1 MADPYWANV
10 ACLLH
15 FDGSNGSTTITD
27 ETGKTWTAYGNAQL
41 DTAQSQFGG
50 ASLLLDGTD
59 DYVTTPDHASF
70 ALGSGDW
77 TIECWIRE
85 NTQGPTRQIVGQ
97 HSVTGASDS
106 AFILYSDSGVL
117 TIALYVGSTTYSV
130 TGSSAH
136 STGAWHHVAAVRDG
150 GTIRLF
156 LDGVAHGTGSIS
168 GSINDSAEIITI
180 GSVMGSGA
188 PAFSLFFDGWVE
200 ELRITNTVARYT
212 TGFTPTGPFESGER
226 TLNPAGLDATL
237 WGTAEARLVD
247 QWLNP
252 AGLDATL
259 WGTPEALLNEQWLS
273 PAGIEPAAV
282 GDPVIT
288 HWLQWIDAFGI
299 AAGDVGDHAIGESP
313 RTVSPP
319 WWYSTVFGSPFV
331 GEYLTLSPDGI
342 GGAFGQAS
350 VLGLLQTI
358 RPYGEVHSSAGTQF
372 VELDDR
378 HLTPQGY
385 AQTLFGAYTM
395 VPMLR
400 TVLHSAGIPQ
410 NQGIGVAS
418 VVPMTLWPDGIRAGV
433 AAERVTVSRS
443 GDVLTPRG
451 LDAGTVGRGM
461 VSYFERTLP
470 IEGLDAMYSSGW
482 HHARNDARLLW
493 PSGISGA
500 AGTPS
505 LRNELR
511 TVNVVFAPAPGAV
524 GTAWVDRAVR
534 TIGFSE
540 GLPPP
545 LGALPTVQNWE
556 RYVSPTGYW
565 QVTTGGLYVEAH
577 QNRISPDR
585 TVPSTLWGTAGVVNE
600 DRQLSHIGGI
610 DAGPR
615 GHARVLRDPEYLTPA
630 SIPATLTGLAEV
642 RDSTRT
648 VRVAFAGAGGWIP
661 ETHWMRK
668 ELPDPPVN
676 QIILDASVS
685 GESFVSQPV
694 VRTNWIYADGVA
706 SARYGNATVTVN
718 GIRPRGIP
726 PPGYET
732 GGPVG
737 VPSLPGTQYVF
748 GSDRMFFGAY
758 GTPRMTPHYIF
769 GPKGMDGQY
778 IDESLYGS
786 DPARPKFGGAVVTLS
801 NRDLPLPGLQATQW
815 GTPEVQNQH
824 RRLNLVGLKLF
835 KPGFPN
841 LRSGGDIEPDGLNAT
856 LWGDA
861 VVAPPPSTGD
871 QTVSPSGMVNSYGQ
885 HEVQNQHRALLPDG
899 QDATLHGT
907 QWVSHQYDPFPMVG
921 MLATLMGEPLVE
933 YLHRQVDAEGFDALD
948 MTPFPGWSGD
958 RMRVR
963 PVSYMAV
970 ATAGV
975 QGVAGTPAVELLHRT
990 IGVGGIER
998 PQIQVPEGARVR
1010 GELQIAPDGLG
1021 AGVIGG
1027 PRMWEPGDDLLPYAE
1042 DMLSLGAVR
1051 MIGVV
1056 QPGGFE
1062 ALLMGDI
1069 RMALPVEPA
1078 GAVHTDWGAA
1088 VASHDGGGRICNS
1101 HYALAI
1107 AMAAMEPSSIGSHGV
1122 AHDP

>member
-1 MADPYWANV
+1 MTYLVVRTQRSSSDLIV
-10 ACLLH
+10 
-15 FDGSNGSTTITD
+15 GEQRSSTIGYPDQYIAPSGLDAALFGDATAWLQEQTISPA
-27 ETGKTWTAYGNAQL
+27 GL
-41 DTAQSQFGG
+41 DTAQ
-50 ASLLLDGTD
+50 
-59 DYVTTPDHASF
+59 
-70 ALGSGDW
+70 LG
-77 TIECWIRE
+77 
-85 NTQGPTRQIVGQ
+85 
-97 HSVTGASDS
+97 
-106 AFILYSDSGVL
+106 
-117 TIALYVGSTTYSV
+117 
-130 TGSSAH
+130 
-136 STGAWHHVAAVRDG
+136 
-150 GTIRLF
+150 
-156 LDGVAHGTGSIS
+156 GVA
-168 GSINDSAEIITI
+168 
-180 GSVMGSGA
+180 V
-188 PAFSLFFDGWVE
+188 
-200 ELRITNTVARYT
+200 
-212 TGFTPTGPFESGER
+212 
-226 TLNPAGLDATL
+226 
-237 WGTAEARLVD
+237 
-247 QWLNP
+247 
-252 AGLDATL
+252 
-259 WGTPEALLNEQWLS
+259 
-273 PAGIEPAAV
+273 
-282 GDPVIT
+282 T
-288 HWLQWIDAFGI
+288 HWLQYASPEGI
-299 AAGDVGDHAIGESP
+299 AAGSIGAHSVGESP
-313 RTVSPP
+313 RTLSPP
-319 WWYSTVFGSPFV
+319 WWYSTVFGRPFI

-358 RPYGEVHSSAGTQF
+358 RPTGSVHSLVGTQF

-378 HLTPQGY
+378 HLLPQGY

-451 LDAGTVGRGM
+451 LDAGAVGRGM

-500 AGTPS
+500 TGTAE

-511 TVNVVFAPAPGAV
+511 TVNVVFAPAHGAPGA
-524 GTAWVDRAVR
+524 AWVDRAVR

-540 GLPPP
+540 GIPAP
-545 LGALPTVQNWE
+545 LGALPRVQNWE
-556 RYVSPTGYW
+556 RYVSPAGYW
-565 QVTTGGLYVEAH
+565 QVTTGGLYVEGH

-600 DRQLSHIGGI
+600 DRQLSRIGGI

-615 GHARVLRDPEYLTPA
+615 GHARVLRDPEYLTPG
-630 SIPATLTGLAEV
+630 SVLATLMGLAEV

-648 VRVAFAGAGGWIP
+648 VRVAFAGAGGWVP

-676 QIILDASVS
+676 QVILDAGAIYASSVP
-685 GESFVSQPV
+685 QPE
-694 VRTNWIYADGVA
+694 VRTNWIYPDGIA
-706 SARYGNATVTVN
+706 SARYGSATATIN
-718 GIRPRGIP
+718 GISPRGIP
-726 PPGYET
+726 PPGYGT

-737 VPSLPGTQYVF
+737 VPSLPGTQTIR
-748 GSDRMFFGAY
+748 GSSMMLFTGY
-758 GTPRMTPHYIF
+758 GQPRMSPHYIF
-769 GPKGMDGQY
+769 APKGQGGEYM
-778 IDESLYGS
+778 DESLYGS
-786 DPARPKFGGAVVTLS
+786 DPSRPRFGSAVVTLEI
-801 NRDLPLPGLQATQW
+801 RTLPLTAFQATQW
-815 GTPEVQNQH
+815 GLPEVQNKH
-824 RRLNLVGLKLF
+824 RRLIPLGPKLF

-841 LRSGGDIEPDGLNAT
+841 IRSGGDIEPAGLNAT
-856 LWGDA
+856 EWGGA
-861 VVAPPPSTGD
+861 IVAPPASIGD
-871 QTVSPSGMVNSYGQ
+871 QTVSPAGMVNSYGQ

-933 YLHRQVDAEGFDALD
+933 YLHRQVDAEAFDALD
-948 MTPFPGWSGD
+948 MTPYPGWSGD

-963 PVSYMAV
+963 PMSYMAV

-975 QGVAGTPAVELLHRT
+975 QGVAGTPAVELHHRT

-1010 GELQIAPDGLG
+1010 GELQIAPDGLS

-1042 DMLSLGAVR
+1042 DMLTLGTAR

-1056 QPGGFE
+1056 QPSGFE

-1069 RMALPVEPA
+1069 RMALPVAPA
-1078 GAVHTDWGAA
+1078 GAVRTDWGAA
-1088 VASHDGGGRICNS
+1088 VVSHDGGGRICNS

-1107 AMAAMEPSSIGSHGV
+1107 AMSAMDAGTIGSHGV